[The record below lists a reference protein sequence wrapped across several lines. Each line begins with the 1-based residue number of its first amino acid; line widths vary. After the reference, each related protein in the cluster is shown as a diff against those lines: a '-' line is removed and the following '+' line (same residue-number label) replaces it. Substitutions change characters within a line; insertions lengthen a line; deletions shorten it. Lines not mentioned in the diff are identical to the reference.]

1 MFSLAKISLTL
12 TVIFLLIGLL
22 GCQQKTD
29 KDNASETVAEEL
41 PNSNEGISIKTE
53 KTQYPVSADEIVIIM
68 ENNNNS
74 SFNYGLLPS
83 IEKNIDGKWDKI
95 SYKKDLAVNAIE
107 PGINSNSEKKESF
120 SLSILK
126 EKLPLG
132 KYRITMTFYND
143 KNKIILGIPFE
154 LVK

>member
-1 MFSLAKISLTL
+1 MAKISLTL

-29 KDNASETVAEEL
+29 KDNASEAV

-107 PGINSNSEKKESF
+107 QGINSNSKKKESF

-126 EKLPLG
+126 EKLPPG
-132 KYRITMTFYND
+132 KYRITLTFYND

>member
-1 MFSLAKISLTL
+1 MFRLAKISLTL
-12 TVIFLLIGLL
+12 SVIFLLIGLL

-29 KDNASETVAEEL
+29 KENASEAVAQEL
-41 PNSNEGISIKTE
+41 PNSKEGITIKTE
-53 KTQYPVSADEIVIIM
+53 KTQYPFSADEIIIIM

-83 IEKNIDGKWDKI
+83 IEKNIGGKWDKI

-126 EKLPLG
+126 EKLSPG
-132 KYRITMTFYND
+132 KYRITLTFYND